1 MGQGFMN
8 LQELISVLDV
18 EKVVGPLNRIV
29 KGLTYDSRKAKI
41 GFLFVAISG
50 FRQDGHNFI
59 PEAVRKGARVVVVEK
74 EILSLPPEITL
85 IRVRSSREALAKLS
99 SYWYGFPS
107 RKLKL
112 IGITGTNGKTTTTYL
127 IESIL
132 KKAGYKV
139 GRISTINY
147 DLGSGPIPS
156 RITTPESQDLQE
168 MLCKMVDAGVD
179 YAVIEV
185 SSHSLVLHRVDGVQF
200 DLAVFT
206 NFSIDHLDFHK
217 SMERYLEAKISL
229 FRDKAPRMA
238 AVNVDDPMAHHFMKS
253 ISCPLIT
260 YGVKKEARIKGKI
273 LKMGVRGSSFLAQV
287 DKDEPLRINLPLL
300 GTHNVYNALAAIST
314 ASAQGV
320 EPLVI
325 KEGLEEVKRIPGRLE
340 YIQNKRDLDVFVDYA
355 HTPDALE
362 KVLKT
367 LRQVVKE
374 KLWVVFGCG
383 GDRDTQ
389 KRPLMGKVSLKFADH
404 SVITSDNPRSEDP
417 EKIIA
422 VIEEGVR
429 EDGGRRG
436 KDYTTV
442 VDRIEAIRMTLEGM
456 RGGDVLLIAGKG
468 HEKVQIFK
476 DRVVEFNDSKVVRDL
491 LSRG

>member
-1 MGQGFMN
+1 MN
-8 LQELISVLDV
+8 LQELISLLDV
-18 EKVVGPLNRIV
+18 EKVVGPLDRLV

-59 PEAVRKGARVVVVEK
+59 PEAIRKGTRVVVVEK
-74 EILSLPPEITL
+74 EIFSLPPEVTL

-107 RKLKL
+107 RELKL

-127 IESIL
+127 VESIL

-168 MLCKMVDAGVD
+168 ILRNMVDAGVN

-200 DLAVFT
+200 DFAVFT
-206 NFSIDHLDFHK
+206 NFSLDHLDFHK
-217 SMERYLEAKISL
+217 SIERYLEAKVSL
-229 FRDKAPRMA
+229 FRERAPKMA
-238 AVNVDDPMAHHFMKS
+238 AVNVDDAMAHHFMKS

-260 YGVKKEARIKGKI
+260 YGVKKKARVKGKI
-273 LKMGVRGSSFLAQV
+273 LKTGVRGSSFLAQV
-287 DKDEPLRINLPLL
+287 DKNEPLRINLPLL
-300 GTHNVYNALAAIST
+300 GIHNVYNALAAIST
-314 ASAQGV
+314 AAAQTV
-320 EPLVI
+320 EPLI
-325 KEGLEEVKRIPGRLE
+325 IREGLERVKRIPGRLE

-362 KVLKT
+362 KVLKS
-367 LRQVVKE
+367 LRQVARGKI
-374 KLWVVFGCG
+374 WVVFGCG
-383 GDRDTQ
+383 GDRDIQ
-389 KRPLMGKVSLKFADH
+389 KRPLMGKVSLKFADY

-417 EKIIA
+417 EKIVA

-429 EDGGRRG
+429 EDGGHRG

-442 VDRIEAIRMTLEGM
+442 VDRREAIRTALERM
-456 RGGDVLLIAGKG
+456 KRGDTLLIAGKG
-468 HEKVQIFK
+468 HEKVQIFE
-476 DRVVEFNDSKVVRDL
+476 DRVVEFSDSKVVRDL
-491 LSRG
+491 LA

>member
-1 MGQGFMN
+1 MN
-8 LQELISVLDV
+8 LQELTSVLDV
-18 EKVVGPLNRIV
+18 EKVVGPLDRLV
-29 KGLTYDSRKAKI
+29 RGLTYDSRKAKI

-59 PEAVRKGARVVVVEK
+59 PEAIRKGTRVVVVEK

-107 RKLKL
+107 RQLKL

-127 IESIL
+127 VEAIL
-132 KKAGYKV
+132 KKAGHKV

-168 MLCKMVDAGVD
+168 ILRNMVDAGVD

-200 DLAVFT
+200 DFAVFT
-206 NFSIDHLDFHK
+206 NFSLDHLDFHK
-217 SMERYLEAKISL
+217 SIERYLEAKVSL
-229 FRDKAPRMA
+229 FRERAPKMA
-238 AVNVDDPMAHHFMKS
+238 AVNVDDAMAHHFMKS

-260 YGVKKEARIKGKI
+260 YGVKKEARVKGKI
-273 LKMGVRGSSFLAQV
+273 LKTGVRGSSFLAQV
-287 DKDEPLRINLPLL
+287 DKNEPLRINLPLL
-300 GTHNVYNALAAIST
+300 GIHNVYNALAAIST
-314 ASAQGV
+314 AVAQAV
-320 EPLVI
+320 EPLI
-325 KEGLEEVKRIPGRLE
+325 IREGLERVKRIPGRLE

-362 KVLKT
+362 KVLKS
-367 LRQVVKE
+367 LRQVARGKI
-374 KLWVVFGCG
+374 WVVFGCG
-383 GDRDTQ
+383 GDRDIQ
-389 KRPLMGKVSLKFADH
+389 KRPLMGKVSLKFADY

-417 EKIIA
+417 EKIVA

-429 EDGGRRG
+429 EDGGHRG

-442 VDRIEAIRMTLEGM
+442 VDRREAIRTALERM
-456 RGGDVLLIAGKG
+456 KRGDTLLIAGKG
-468 HEKVQIFK
+468 HEKVQIFE
-476 DRVVEFNDSKVVRDL
+476 DRVVEFSDSKVVRDL
-491 LSRG
+491 LA

>member
-1 MGQGFMN
+1 MGQGFVN
-8 LQELISVLDV
+8 LQELVSVLDV
-18 EKVVGPLNRIV
+18 EKVIGPLDRPV
-29 KGLTYDSRKAKI
+29 RGLTYDSRKAER
-41 GFLFVAISG
+41 GFLFVAIPG
-50 FRQDGHNFI
+50 FREDGHKFI
-59 PEAVRKGARVVVVEK
+59 PQAVKKGARVVVVEK
-74 EILSLPPEITL
+74 EALSLPPEITR

-112 IGITGTNGKTTTTYL
+112 IGVTGTNGKTTTTYL

-139 GRISTINY
+139 GRLSTINY

-168 MLCKMVDAGVD
+168 MLHKMVDGGVD
-179 YAVIEV
+179 YAVMEV

-200 DLAVFT
+200 DFAVLT

-229 FRDKAPRMA
+229 FRDRRPRRA
-238 AVNVDDPMAHHFMKS
+238 IVNVDDPMAHHFIDS

-260 YGVKKEARIKGKI
+260 YAIKNEARVKGKI
-273 LKMGVRGSSFLAQV
+273 LKIAVRGSTFLAQV
-287 DKDEPLRINLPLL
+287 DGCEPLRINLPFL
-300 GTHNVYNALAAIST
+300 GPHNVYNALAAIST
-314 ASAQGV
+314 AAFQAV
-320 EPLVI
+320 EPLI
-325 KEGLEEVKRIPGRLE
+325 MKEGLERIERIPGRLE
-340 YIQNKRDLDVFVDYA
+340 YIQNRRDLDIFVDYA

-362 KVLKT
+362 NVLKA
-367 LRQVVKE
+367 LRQVARG

-389 KRPLMGKVSLKFADH
+389 KHPLMGKVSLKFADY

-422 VIEEGVR
+422 AIEEGVR

-442 VDRIEAIRMTLEGM
+442 VDRIEAIRMTLEEM
-456 RGGDVLLIAGKG
+456 RKGDILLIAGKG

-476 DRVVEFNDSKVVRDL
+476 DRVVEFSDSKVVRDL
-491 LSRG
+491 LSRR

>member
-18 EKVVGPLNRIV
+18 EKVVGPLNTIV

-59 PEAVRKGARVVVVEK
+59 PEAVRKGARVMVVEK
-74 EILSLPPEITL
+74 EILSLPPEVTL

-107 RKLKL
+107 RELKL

-127 IESIL
+127 VESIL
-132 KKAGYKV
+132 KKAGYKM

-147 DLGSGPIPS
+147 DLGSGLRSS
-156 RITTPESQDLQE
+156 RITTPESQDLQK
-168 MLCKMVDAGVD
+168 MLRKMVDAGVD

-217 SMERYLEAKISL
+217 NMEHYLEAKISL
-229 FRDKAPRMA
+229 FRDRALRMA

-260 YGVKKEARIKGKI
+260 YAVKEKARIKGKI

-287 DKDEPLRINLPLL
+287 DKDEPLRINLSLL

-325 KEGLEEVKRIPGRLE
+325 KEGLEGVKRIPGRLE

-355 HTPDALE
+355 HTPDALK

-389 KRPLMGKVSLKFADH
+389 KRPLMGKVSLKFVDY
-404 SVITSDNPRSEDP
+404 SIITSDNPRSEDP

-422 VIEEGVR
+422 AIEEGIK
-429 EDGGRRG
+429 EDGGRSG
-436 KDYTTV
+436 EDYTTV
-442 VDRIEAIRMTLEGM
+442 VDRREAIRTTLERM
-456 RGGDVLLIAGKG
+456 KGGDMLLIAGKG

-491 LSRG
+491 LARG

>member
-1 MGQGFMN
+1 MN
-8 LQELISVLDV
+8 LQELTSVLDV
-18 EKVVGPLNRIV
+18 EKVVGPLDRLV
-29 KGLTYDSRKAKI
+29 RGLTYDSRKAKI

-59 PEAVRKGARVVVVEK
+59 PEAIRKGTRVVVVEK
-74 EILSLPPEITL
+74 KILSLPPEITL

-107 RKLKL
+107 RQLKL

-127 IESIL
+127 VEAIL
-132 KKAGYKV
+132 KKAGHKV

-168 MLCKMVDAGVD
+168 ILRNMVDAGVD

-200 DLAVFT
+200 DFAVFT
-206 NFSIDHLDFHK
+206 NFSLDHLDFHK
-217 SMERYLEAKISL
+217 SIERYLEAKVSL
-229 FRDKAPRMA
+229 FRERAPKMA
-238 AVNVDDPMAHHFMKS
+238 AVNVDDAMAHHFMKS

-260 YGVKKEARIKGKI
+260 YGVKKEARVKGKI
-273 LKMGVRGSSFLAQV
+273 LKTGVRGSSFLAQV
-287 DKDEPLRINLPLL
+287 DKNEPLRINLPLL
-300 GTHNVYNALAAIST
+300 GIHNVYNALAAIST
-314 ASAQGV
+314 AVAQAV
-320 EPLVI
+320 EPLI
-325 KEGLEEVKRIPGRLE
+325 IREGLERVKRIPGRLE

-362 KVLKT
+362 KVLKS
-367 LRQVVKE
+367 LRQVARGKI
-374 KLWVVFGCG
+374 WVVFGCG
-383 GDRDTQ
+383 GDRDIQ
-389 KRPLMGKVSLKFADH
+389 KRPLMGKVSLKFADY

-417 EKIIA
+417 EKIVA

-429 EDGGRRG
+429 EDGGHRG

-442 VDRIEAIRMTLEGM
+442 VDRREAIRTALERM
-456 RGGDVLLIAGKG
+456 KKGDTLLIAGKG
-468 HEKVQIFK
+468 HEKVQIFE
-476 DRVVEFNDSKVVRDL
+476 DRVVEFSDSKVVRDL
-491 LSRG
+491 LA

>member
-18 EKVVGPLNRIV
+18 EKVVGPLDRTV
-29 KGLTYDSRKAKI
+29 KGLTYDSRKAERE
-41 GFLFVAISG
+41 FLFVAIPG
-50 FRQDGHNFI
+50 FREDGHKFI
-59 PEAVRKGARVVVVEK
+59 PEAVRKGVGVVAVEK
-74 EILSLPPEITL
+74 EISSPHPGITF

-99 SYWYGFPS
+99 NYWYGFPS
-107 RKLKL
+107 RELKL

-127 IESIL
+127 VESIL
-132 KKAGYKV
+132 KKAGYKM

-147 DLGSGPIPS
+147 DLGSGLRSS
-156 RITTPESQDLQE
+156 RITTPESQDLQK
-168 MLCKMVDAGVD
+168 MLRKMVDAGLD

-217 SMERYLEAKISL
+217 SIEHYLEAKISL
-229 FRDKAPRMA
+229 FRHRAPRMA
-238 AVNVDDPMAHHFMKS
+238 AVNVDDPMSHHFMKS

-260 YGVKKEARIKGKI
+260 YAVKEKARIKGKI
-273 LKMGVRGSSFLAQV
+273 LKMGIRGSSFLAQV
-287 DKDEPLRINLPLL
+287 DKDESLRINLPLL

-320 EPLVI
+320 EPFFI
-325 KEGLEEVKRIPGRLE
+325 KEGLEKVKRIPGRLE
-340 YIQNKRDLDVFVDYA
+340 YIPNKRDLDVFVDYA
-355 HTPDALE
+355 HTPDAME
-362 KVLKT
+362 KALRT

-389 KRPLMGKVSLKFADH
+389 KRALMGKVSLKFADY
-404 SVITSDNPRSEDP
+404 SIITSDNPRSEDP

-422 VIEEGVR
+422 AIEEGVR
-429 EDGGRRG
+429 EDGGRSG

-442 VDRIEAIRMTLEGM
+442 VDRIEAIRMTLERM
-456 RGGDVLLIAGKG
+456 KKGDILLIAGKG

-476 DRVVEFNDSKVVRDL
+476 DRVVEFSDSKVVRDL

>member
-59 PEAVRKGARVVVVEK
+59 PEAVRKGARVMVVEK
-74 EILSLPPEITL
+74 EILSLPPEVTL

-107 RKLKL
+107 RELKL

-127 IESIL
+127 VESIL
-132 KKAGYKV
+132 KKAGYKM

-147 DLGSGPIPS
+147 DLGSGLRSS
-156 RITTPESQDLQE
+156 RITTPESQDLQK
-168 MLCKMVDAGVD
+168 MLRKMVDAGLD

-217 SMERYLEAKISL
+217 SIEHYLEAKISL
-229 FRDKAPRMA
+229 FRHRAPRMA
-238 AVNVDDPMAHHFMKS
+238 AVNVDDPMSHHFMKS

-260 YGVKKEARIKGKI
+260 YAVKEKARIKGKI
-273 LKMGVRGSSFLAQV
+273 LKMGIRGSSFLAQV
-287 DKDEPLRINLPLL
+287 DKDESLRINLPLL

-320 EPLVI
+320 EPLFI
-325 KEGLEEVKRIPGRLE
+325 KEGLEKVKRIPGRLE
-340 YIQNKRDLDVFVDYA
+340 YIPNKRDLDVFVDYA
-355 HTPDALE
+355 HTPDAME
-362 KVLKT
+362 KALRT

-389 KRPLMGKVSLKFADH
+389 KRALMGKVSLKFADY
-404 SVITSDNPRSEDP
+404 SIITSDNPRSEDP

-422 VIEEGVR
+422 AIEEGVR
-429 EDGGRRG
+429 EDGGRSG
-436 KDYTTV
+436 EDYTTV
-442 VDRIEAIRMTLEGM
+442 VDRREAIRTALERM
-456 RGGDVLLIAGKG
+456 KGGDMLLIAGKG

-476 DRVVEFNDSKVVRDL
+476 DRVVEFNDSKMVRDL
-491 LSRG
+491 LTRG

>member
-1 MGQGFMN
+1 MN
-8 LQELISVLDV
+8 LQELTSVLDV
-18 EKVVGPLNRIV
+18 EKVVGPLDRLV
-29 KGLTYDSRKAKI
+29 RGLTYDSRKAKI

-59 PEAVRKGARVVVVEK
+59 PEAIRKGTRVVVVEK
-74 EILSLPPEITL
+74 EIFSLPPEITL

-107 RKLKL
+107 RQLKL

-127 IESIL
+127 VEAIL
-132 KKAGYKV
+132 KKAGHKV

-168 MLCKMVDAGVD
+168 ILRNMVDAGVD

-200 DLAVFT
+200 DFAVFT
-206 NFSIDHLDFHK
+206 NFSLDHLDFHK
-217 SMERYLEAKISL
+217 SIERYLEAKVSL
-229 FRDKAPRMA
+229 FRERAPKMA
-238 AVNVDDPMAHHFMKS
+238 AVNVDDAMAHHFMKS

-260 YGVKKEARIKGKI
+260 YGVKKEARVKGKI
-273 LKMGVRGSSFLAQV
+273 LKTGVRGSSFLAQV
-287 DKDEPLRINLPLL
+287 DKNEPLRINLPLL
-300 GTHNVYNALAAIST
+300 GIHNVYNALAAIST
-314 ASAQGV
+314 AVAQAV
-320 EPLVI
+320 EPLI
-325 KEGLEEVKRIPGRLE
+325 IREGLERVKRIPGRLE

-362 KVLKT
+362 KVLKS
-367 LRQVVKE
+367 LRQVARGKI
-374 KLWVVFGCG
+374 WVVFGCG
-383 GDRDTQ
+383 GDRDIQ
-389 KRPLMGKVSLKFADH
+389 KRPLMGKVSLKFADY

-417 EKIIA
+417 EKIVA

-429 EDGGRRG
+429 EDGGHRG

-442 VDRIEAIRMTLEGM
+442 VDRREAIRTALQRMKK
-456 RGGDVLLIAGKG
+456 GDTLLIAGKG
-468 HEKVQIFK
+468 HEKVQIFE
-476 DRVVEFNDSKVVRDL
+476 DRVVEFSDSKVVRDL
-491 LSRG
+491 LA